1 MTEQAAALEQERAPA
16 LTPMVLNM
24 GPQHPSTHGV
34 LRLILELDG
43 ENVVSMKPD
52 IGYLHTG
59 FEKSGEKLRFQ
70 QACTLTDRMDYLSPL
85 TNNLAYVL
93 AVERLLGIE
102 VPERART
109 IRVLFSELGRI
120 ASHLVWLG
128 THAMDIGA
136 MGVFFYCFRQ
146 RERILDFIER
156 VSGVRLNPS
165 YFRVGGLMRDLPPGL
180 TEDIQ
185 AFVKDHPAWMAD
197 YDALLRR
204 NPIWLERLRGVAVLD
219 RDTCLK
225 YGVTGPILRAA
236 GDSRDLRRTAPYL
249 GYETY
254 AFDVPTGEHGDAYD
268 RYQVRMREMAESLK
282 IVQQALDRLE
292 PGPIWVDD
300 GKIAPPPKERI
311 EHDMEAL
318 IHHFKVFTHGFQVPA
333 GEAYA
338 GVEGPRGEIGFY
350 VVSDGGSR
358 PYRFRPRT
366 PSFFNLQALPEMCRG
381 SLVADV
387 ITAIGSIDIVLGDVD
402 R

>member
-1 MTEQAAALEQERAPA
+1 
-16 LTPMVLNM
+16 MVLNL

-59 FEKSGEKLRFQ
+59 FEKSGERLRYQ
-70 QACTLTDRMDYLSPL
+70 QACTLTDRMDYLSPI

-93 AVERLLGIE
+93 AVEKLLGIE
-102 VPERART
+102 VPPRT
-109 IRVLFSELGRI
+109 RVIRVIYSELSRI

-146 RERILDFIER
+146 REKILDYIER
-156 VSGVRLNPS
+156 VSGVRMNPS
-165 YFRVGGLMRDLPPGL
+165 YFRIGGVLRDVPDDLVDEIRGFL
-180 TEDIQ
+180 DE
-185 AFVKDHPAWMAD
+185 HPKWMGH
-197 YDALLRR
+197 YRALLGR
-204 NPIWLERLRGVAVLD
+204 NPIWVERLRGIALID
-219 RDTCLK
+219 RDTCLR
-225 YGVTGPILRAA
+225 YGVTGPTLRAT
-236 GDSRDLRRTAPYL
+236 GDTRDLRKIAPYCD
-249 GYETY
+249 YDTY
-254 AFDVPTGEHGDAYD
+254 TFDVPTGTKGDAYD
-268 RYQVRMREMAESLK
+268 RYEVRMAEMKESLK
-282 IVQQALDRLE
+282 IVRQAVDRLE

-300 GKIAPPPKERI
+300 WKIAPPPKERF
-311 EHDMEAL
+311 EHDMEAV
-318 IHHFKVFTHGFQVPA
+318 IHHFKLWSAGFDVPR

-350 VVSDGGSR
+350 IVSDGSAR

-366 PSFFNLQALPEMCRG
+366 PSYFNLQALPEMCKG
-381 SLVADV
+381 ALVADV
-387 ITAIGSIDIVLGDVD
+387 VTAIGSIDIVLGDVD